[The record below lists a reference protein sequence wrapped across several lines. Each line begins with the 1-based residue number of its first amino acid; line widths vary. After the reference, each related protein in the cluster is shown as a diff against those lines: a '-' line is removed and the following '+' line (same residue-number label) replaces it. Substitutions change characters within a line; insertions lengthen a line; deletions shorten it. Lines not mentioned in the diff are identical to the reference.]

1 MNNTLLDVWDD
12 PNRSY
17 PSIVYV
23 ETTNICNAKC
33 VCCLNDRCVRTRGI
47 MTLEDFKVIAD
58 KVKSRGLLIGAMFCF
73 GEPLID
79 PTLFE
84 KFEYARNINVM
95 PSHVGFNTNVTFLT
109 EEKFHKI
116 CRHTPNIILSFFNVG
131 KEYERLTG
139 NLSWEQNYKNATDF
153 IKFRDSNYPGYP
165 ILISVNKIAG
175 HNLEAVKEAFKNYNV
190 VYVQDAELRW
200 GGKVITGVV
209 DRMIM
214 FNHWRCDGY
223 KGALQVKWNGNCEF
237 CAYDIIGTE
246 EGTGETLFANILTD
260 SWEDIQAKF
269 KKKWREPN
277 SLCKRCDYFH
287 LCKRV
292 IANNFQY
299 VEDYSWQLPYIPN
312 GEFER

>member
-1 MNNTLLDVWDD
+1 MDNTIQDVWNDS
-12 PNRSY
+12 NRHY

-23 ETTNICNAKC
+23 ETVNICNAKC
-33 VCCLNDRCVRTRGI
+33 ICCLNHRCQRIRGI
-47 MTLEDFKVIAD
+47 MTLDDFKIIAD
-58 KVKSRGLLIGAMFCF
+58 KVKAKGLQIGAMFCF

-84 KFEYARNINVM
+84 KFEYAKKIQVM
-95 PSHVGFNTNVTFLT
+95 PGHVGFNTNVTFLT
-109 EEKFHKI
+109 EEKYEKI
-116 CRHTPNIILSFFNVG
+116 CRFTPNIILSFFNVE

-139 NLSWEQNYKNATDF
+139 GLSWEQNYKKAIDF
-153 IKFRDSNYPGYP
+153 IKFRDAKYPHYP
-165 ILISVNKIAG
+165 IFISVNKVEG
-175 HNLEAVKEAFKNYNV
+175 HNLEAVKNAFKHYNI

-214 FNHWRCDGY
+214 FPNWRCDGH

-246 EGTGETLFANILTD
+246 EGVGETFFANILTD
-260 SWEDIQAKF
+260 SWDDIERKF
-269 KKKWREPN
+269 KDKWKEPN
-277 SLCKRCDYFH
+277 SLCKRCDYFY

-292 IANNFQY
+292 IANNYKY
-299 VEDYSWQLPYIPN
+299 VEDTSWQLPYIID
-312 GEFER
+312 GRFER